1 MNNHQTST
9 KKYEPQSSSDII
21 TIVVQQNNY
30 YIKDKCDYKETI
42 PLLGIK

>member
-21 TIVVQQNNY
+21 TIVVQQNIITISKTNVI
-30 YIKDKCDYKETI
+30 IKKQFHYLE
-42 PLLGIK
+42 